1 MEEKRYKVLI
11 DGMVVADN
19 MDLGTAIILIKAL
32 FNEYYNDNT
41 MRVSIEKEVE
51 EKEKTWL
58 DSI

>member
-1 MEEKRYKVLI
+1 
-11 DGMVVADN
+11 MVVAGN